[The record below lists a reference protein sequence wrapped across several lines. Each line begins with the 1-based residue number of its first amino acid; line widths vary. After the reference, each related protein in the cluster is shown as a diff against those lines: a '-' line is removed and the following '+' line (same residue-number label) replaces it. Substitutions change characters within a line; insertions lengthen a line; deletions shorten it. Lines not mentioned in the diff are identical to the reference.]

1 MPRKNRKISATGVYH
16 VMLRG
21 INKGAI
27 FTDETDCN
35 KFVKILQGLVAP
47 VDRHGIPLP
56 PYCHIHAYCLMNNH
70 VHLLISEAES
80 SIASVMKRIGVAYVS
95 YFNKRHERL
104 GPLFHDRYRSEPVED
119 AGYFITLLRYIHQ
132 NPVKAN
138 LVGSPNDFRWSSW
151 HEYNSTNPPVICS
164 DTLPFAQMTW
174 KEVCKLVKKNNQIE
188 TEQVNLARRR
198 LSDIEAQKLI
208 AQVCGNRVL
217 AELPNKEKKQ
227 MILQLVEQGIAKTQ
241 LSRLTGISYGSITHH
256 TTQKTR

>member
-27 FTDETDCN
+27 FTDEVDCN

-47 VDRHGIPLP
+47 VDKHGIPLP
-56 PYCHIHAYCLMNNH
+56 PHCYIHAYCLMNNH
-70 VHLLISEAES
+70 VHLLVSEAES
-80 SIASVMKRIGVAYVS
+80 GIATVMKRIGVAYVS

-104 GPLFHDRYRSEPVED
+104 GPLFHDRFRSEPVED

-132 NPVKAN
+132 NPVRAN
-138 LVGSPNDFRWSSW
+138 LVRSINDYRWSSW
-151 HEYNSTNPPVICS
+151 HEYNSTNPPVICA

-174 KEVCKLVKKNNQIE
+174 DEVCKLVKQNNQPA

-198 LSDIEAQKLI
+198 FSDTEAQQLI
-208 AQVCGNRVL
+208 AQVCGGRVL
-217 AELPNKEKKQ
+217 AELAQKEKKQ
-227 MILQLVEQGIAKTQ
+227 LINLLVEQGIAKTQ

-256 TTQKTR
+256 TTTKTR